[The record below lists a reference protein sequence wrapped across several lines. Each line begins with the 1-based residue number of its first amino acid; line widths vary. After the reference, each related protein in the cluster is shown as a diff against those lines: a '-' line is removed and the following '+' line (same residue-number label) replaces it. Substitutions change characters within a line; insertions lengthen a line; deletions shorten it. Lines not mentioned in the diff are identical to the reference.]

1 MANLN
6 APSGFA
12 PVMYRDGSPW
22 NGQGRLYCIAAA
34 NTNALY
40 VGDPVK
46 MDVTN
51 AADANGVGCIT
62 IGTAGSTVRGVI
74 VAIGLTVSG
83 TLQGGAYVNPNNL
96 AMTYRPSGA
105 QAQNYYA
112 LVVDDPAVI
121 FEIQEST
128 TSTPGPAAAMLKNA
142 NFIVAAPAT
151 GVYLS
156 GTQLNSNTYAD
167 TSTLNCKVIGAVQRM
182 DNVPYTAY
190 QKLLVTLNNH
200 DFSTGTVGYA

>member
-34 NTNALY
+34 YTGALY

-46 MDVTN
+46 MDTTN
-51 AADANGVGCIT
+51 DGDANGIACVG
-62 IGTAGSTVRGVI
+62 IGTAGATVRGVI
-74 VAIGLTVSG
+74 VAIGMTVSG
-83 TLQGGAYVNPNNL
+83 TLQGGAYINPDNL
-96 AMTYRPSGA
+96 SRTYRPSGA
-105 QAQNYYA
+105 QSQNYYA

-121 FEIQEST
+121 FEVQEDT
-128 TSTPGPAAAMLKNA
+128 TTTPGQAAMLNKNA
-142 NFIVAAPAT
+142 NFVTAAPAT
-151 GVYLS
+151 GVYVS

-167 TSTLNCKVIGAVQRM
+167 TSTLNCKVISVVQRP
-182 DNVPYTAY
+182 DNTPYIAY